1 MDKKTLIGLLIVGV
15 ILFGYVFYNSKQVA
29 KYQQEQYRADSIAR
43 AEHPERYVEEVPLSD
58 TGKAVRD
65 ELEARQAEQARQ
77 DSIVIANIGQSL
89 VDASRPKPAPTPS
102 KTRSSRCGYPPRE
115 PRSLT

>member
-58 TGKAVRD
+58 TGKYAT
-65 ELEARQAEQARQ
+65 
-77 DSIVIANIGQSL
+77 SW
-89 VDASRPKPAPTPS
+89 RPGRRNRPDRTPS
-102 KTRSSRCGYPPRE
+102 SSPISDSRS
-115 PRSLT
+115 